1 MPEALSGRTGPR
13 QTKYKAQPFP
23 NQSYVR
29 SYLLHSERFLKGH
42 KYARRGQLGFRNWHT
57 SVSLLSTDTNAKR
70 RALKRSATRASTLL
84 ADLLILSRWTSLP
97 VKIQRLWKLFRPHP
111 NSTMLAW
118 ASRHPAS
125 SWIMIGTR
133 SIFYHLSDAEYL
145 VNIQST
151 EQWYGTE
158 GMEFSNTRLLGIV
171 LHAVIRDYSVCWS
184 TIICSRSIPADPSQL
199 EEACV
204 GVYREIRSP
213 GVPRGTAVQVE
224 PTSE

>member
-1 MPEALSGRTGPR
+1 MHGVVNWVFEIDIPLCHCYPR
-13 QTKYKAQPFP
+13 IQT
-23 NQSYVR
+23 
-29 SYLLHSERFLKGH
+29 
-42 KYARRGQLGFRNWHT
+42 RRGE
-57 SVSLLSTDTNAKR
+57 
-70 RALKRSATRASTLL
+70 RSSAQQRGLRLYLQTYWSCHGELH
-84 ADLLILSRWTSLP
+84 WPVKP